1 MKQQLLPTR
10 ALHLIDIENLSQT
23 MILTEELVTEVKH
36 EYFLATRPNPEDIF
50 VVGVSHFNLAAASFG
65 WGSGTAQYLVRSG
78 DDGAD
83 LALLELLSTPSTLK
97 RFNKV
102 VIASGDGI
110 FFQSS
115 QMLAKRG
122 IETSYV
128 ARQDC
133 VARTIFLSGC
143 ECLLLPQLTDYDL
156 NLMPS
161 FAKEYALVS

>member
-1 MKQQLLPTR
+1 MKQQVLPTR

-23 MILTEELVTEVKH
+23 MILTEQLVTEVKR

-65 WGSGTAQYLVRSG
+65 WGSGIANYLVRSG

-83 LALLELLSTPSTLK
+83 LALLELLSDTSTLN

-115 QMLAKRG
+115 QILAKKG

-128 ARQDC
+128 ARKDC
-133 VARTIFLSGC
+133 VARSIFLSGC
-143 ECLLLPQLTDYDL
+143 ECLLLPQLTDYNL
-156 NLMPS
+156 NSLPS
-161 FAKEYALVS
+161 FVNEYALVS

>member
-1 MKQQLLPTR
+1 M
-10 ALHLIDIENLSQT
+10 
-23 MILTEELVTEVKH
+23 
-36 EYFLATRPNPEDIF
+36 
-50 VVGVSHFNLAAASFG
+50 
-65 WGSGTAQYLVRSG
+65 RSG

-133 VARTIFLSGC
+133 VARSIFLSGC